1 MPRHRDELPEADVLA
16 AIEPA
21 GYDGS
26 PTYLIRNRLPRG
38 LADRP
43 PVSAVRRVLDRLER
57 QGRVHRTAFTRANQV
72 HWKAGPKPR
81 LSPSPSPLAAEGK
94 SEGADA

>member
-1 MPRHRDELPEADVLA
+1 MKPDLPPEADVLA
-16 AIEPA
+16 AIDPS

-38 LADRP
+38 LAERP

-57 QGRVHRTAFTRANQV
+57 QGRVHRTDFTRANQV
-72 HWKAGPKPR
+72 HWKPGPRPR
-81 LSPSPSPLAAEGK
+81 LGPTPALPRT
-94 SEGADA
+94 EGA